1 MPTVFIRCCT
11 CPIAENDWFIS
22 ECSCK
27 RTEQL
32 LVPRNT
38 TDMRGKHGRDKTI
51 TQKWWEVQQK
61 WYTFTFCWLVCILS
75 KIWSSC
81 LNFFNAQ
88 KIFF

>member
-1 MPTVFIRCCT
+1 MPTVFIRWCT

-38 TDMRGKHGRDKTI
+38 TDMREKHGREKQLPKSGWKCDRNG
-51 TQKWWEVQQK
+51 
-61 WYTFTFCWLVCILS
+61 ILLLS
-75 KIWSSC
+75 VG
-81 LNFFNAQ
+81 
-88 KIFF
+88 